1 MYIFN
6 MLKIP
11 TKIYMQ
17 LDEFTNVLNLKLIH
31 ITIVY
36 TLKVF
41 KFSFFLGNDFTT
53 LQLLTSIVKG

>member
-36 TLKVF
+36 TLEVF
-41 KFSFFLGNDFTT
+41 KFNFFLGNDFTT